1 MIYVLFGEEVNL
13 IKRKI
18 NEIINKYK
26 IENIIK
32 YDYDTVNILDILDE
46 VNYVDLFNDKKLLIV
61 SNFSFKKIKE
71 KEEKEFIKY
80 IDNMNENVIIL
91 KCIDSKLDERKSLT
105 KKLREKCSIEEI
117 KKLNYKELE
126 DYASSIFKENKKKIT
141 NIQIKKI
148 LSMGEYNDDFVINE
162 IDKLILYKIGEDE
175 ITDEDIDEVIS
186 KNPEK
191 EIFKLTDSVLKKDIR
206 GVFDSYKILVSADM
220 DQIEIIS
227 NLSNQ
232 FRLLYQVKLLSETMN
247 LNDIT
252 FKLKGN
258 PYVIKKIFGNI
269 NNYTYDEILDNIYK
283 LSTADINIKVDG
295 MDKGKILETFFLNL

>member
-1 MIYVLFGEEVNL
+1 MIYVLFGSEVNL

-32 YDYDTVNILDILDE
+32 YDFDTVNILDILDE

-71 KEEKEFIKY
+71 IEEKEFIKY
-80 IDNMNENVIIL
+80 IDNMNDNVIIL
-91 KCIDSKLDERKSLT
+91 KCIDSKLDERKTLT

-126 DYASSIFKENKKKIT
+126 EYVSSIFKENKKKIT